1 MTNEQL
7 QQLIAAIQPQQP
19 QRQQKSAAVLG
30 HIKTLDLGCE
40 KMRKL
45 KKFNEW
51 LEEAENR
58 MVYIGANTDE
68 EKVTLLRSWG
78 GTDFVNFMKLNA
90 KVLFEPTRAV
100 LEPEGEEQEVP
111 PRAPQASAGEL
122 LGHREFDGKEARCVY
137 WRVTS

>member
-1 MTNEQL
+1 MAVQMTNEQL

-30 HIKTLDLGCE
+30 HIKTLDLGGE

-68 EKVTLLRSWG
+68 EKILGWG
-78 GTDFVNFMKLNA
+78 RFC
-90 KVLFEPTRAV
+90 
-100 LEPEGEEQEVP
+100 
-111 PRAPQASAGEL
+111 EL
-122 LGHREFDGKEARCVY
+122 YE
-137 WRVTS
+137 T